1 MACLPCVMPRPQ
13 SLVLQKQ
20 TNKSNTRFEYM
31 LRLYDNRTYIT
42 IKMKYEMKFHTKHR
56 LMLIFVSVGNS
67 AV

>member
-1 MACLPCVMPRPQ
+1 
-13 SLVLQKQ
+13 
-20 TNKSNTRFEYM
+20 M